1 MTRQAR
7 ALSGNGL
14 AERRLRAEHVV
25 ARALVEASTFA
36 DAVPKILEAICRAL
50 DWEHGALWTID
61 RETDVL
67 RCGQVWPAESVAF
80 PEFHATSQASKFP
93 RGVGLPGRVWASAEP
108 AWIRDVVNDANFPR
122 AEVAAR
128 EGLHAAF

>member
-14 AERRLRAEHVV
+14 AERRLTAEHVV

-50 DWEHGALWTID
+50 DWEYGALWTVD
-61 RETDVL
+61 READILLCRHV
-67 RCGQVWPAESVAF
+67 GPSESVAF
-80 PEFHATSQASKFP
+80 PDFHAMSSTSTFA
-93 RGVGLPGRVWASAEP
+93 RGTGVPGRVWATCQP
-108 AWIRDVVNDANFPR
+108 AWIRDV
-122 AEVAAR
+122 
-128 EGLHAAF
+128 GL